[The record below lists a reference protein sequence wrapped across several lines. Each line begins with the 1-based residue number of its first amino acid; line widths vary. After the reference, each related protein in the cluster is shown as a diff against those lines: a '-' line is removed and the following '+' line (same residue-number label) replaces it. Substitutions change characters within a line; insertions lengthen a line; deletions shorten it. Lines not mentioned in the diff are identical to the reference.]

1 MRIIRWHNI
10 NVFSPVVASSG
21 ATASVDVDD
30 IFRGFMELPRRTEVC
45 NFLGGSYLDAD
56 RWFIP
61 VRGSSEKE
69 EVTSVL
75 LERQKAIAEYLTRVR
90 MLKTS
95 C

>member
-1 MRIIRWHNI
+1 
-10 NVFSPVVASSG
+10 
-21 ATASVDVDD
+21 
-30 IFRGFMELPRRTEVC
+30 MELPRRTEVC

-56 RWFIP
+56 RWFIPVP